1 MWVEFGSYEAFEREL
16 DFKWGFLLSESGSA
30 AAPVWL
36 GEFGTNTQSL
46 WWEHMLR
53 YLQKRDLDFA
63 YWSVNGE
70 KFNGK
75 PESFGLFMEN
85 FIDVKQPWK
94 LQQLQATMK
103 MQMGPELSGSM
114 S

>member
-1 MWVEFGSYEAFEREL
+1 
-16 DFKWGFLLSESGSA
+16 
-30 AAPVWL
+30 
-36 GEFGTNTQSL
+36 
-46 WWEHMLR
+46 
-53 YLQKRDLDFA
+53 
-63 YWSVNGE
+63 
-70 KFNGK
+70 
-75 PESFGLFMEN
+75 MEN